1 VEVAGFATLPRAERD
16 SHISIALTVAIVLI
30 FGGIGGI
37 VGYRLPV
44 PAGVLV
50 GTLVAVGIGG
60 GGVALLG
67 LPQLA
72 IPPETYGLL
81 QILLGMLVGFRMTRV
96 ELREGARALLPAS
109 LLAVV
114 IISASVGAA
123 LVAVQLTFLD
133 PVTAL
138 FAAAPGGLTEM
149 TAVGASFGADG
160 AAVASVQLVRVLLA
174 VAVVDVVLQRLR
186 HKGDEPDSGDGS
198 KSKGGDRGQDDA
210 PNRWAEHKG
219 DLKNLAVAAPW
230 GIVGGLI
237 GIATSLPAGG
247 IIGALACSAAFRLL
261 TERPVPVGT
270 FQVGVQAISGVV
282 IGLGISGDFLGQIL
296 RLAGAG
302 ALIISTQMVLWFAMS
317 WLLGRFF
324 VYDLPTAILAPS
336 PGAMSAVVSTAD
348 EARADTVV
356 VTFVQLVRLN
366 AVIVVVP
373 LFVALFFN

>member
-1 VEVAGFATLPRAERD
+1 M
-16 SHISIALTVAIVLI
+16 TVAVVLI
-30 FGGIGGI
+30 FGGVGAI
-37 VGYRLPV
+37 VGYRLPI

-60 GGVALLG
+60 GGVTLLG
-67 LPQLA
+67 LSQLA
-72 IPPETYGLL
+72 MPPGTYASL
-81 QILLGMLVGFRMTRV
+81 QILLGMLVGFRMTRE
-96 ELREGARALLPAS
+96 ELREGVHALLPAS
-109 LLAVV
+109 LLAVI

-123 LVAVQLTFLD
+123 LVAVSLTSLD
-133 PVTAL
+133 PTTAL

-174 VAVVDVVLQRLR
+174 VAVVDVILQMLG
-186 HKGDEPDSGDGS
+186 HKGNGTGSEGGDG
-198 KSKGGDRGQDDA
+198 RQDDA
-210 PNRWAEHKG
+210 TDRREKQKG

-230 GIVGGLI
+230 GIIGGLI

-261 TERPVPVGT
+261 TERPVPVGK
-270 FQVGVQAISGVV
+270 FQVGVQAVSGVI
-282 IGLGISGDFLGQIL
+282 IGLGVSGDFLGQIL

-302 ALIISTQMVLWFAMS
+302 ALIISTQMVLWFVMS
-317 WLLGRFF
+317 WLLVRFF
-324 VYDLPTAILAPS
+324 DYDLPTATLAPS

-356 VTFVQLVRLN
+356 VTFIQLVRLN
-366 AVIVVVP
+366 AVIIVVP
-373 LFVALFFN
+373 LLVSLFFS

>member
-1 VEVAGFATLPRAERD
+1 MPRAEGD
-16 SHISIALTVAIVLI
+16 SRISIALTVAVVLT
-30 FGGIGGI
+30 FGGVGAI
-37 VGYRLPV
+37 VGYRLPL

-50 GTLVAVGIGG
+50 GTLVTVGIGG

-67 LPQLA
+67 LPQLSV
-72 IPPETYGLL
+72 PPGTYSLL
-81 QILLGMLVGFRMTRV
+81 QILLGMLVGFRMTRE

-109 LLAVV
+109 LLAVIV
-114 IISASVGAA
+114 ISASVGAA
-123 LVAVQLTFLD
+123 LVAVPITSLD

-149 TAVGASFGADG
+149 TTVSASFGADG

-186 HKGDEPDSGDGS
+186 HKGDEPEGAGDGAEPD
-198 KSKGGDRGQDDA
+198 GGDREQDDA
-210 PNRWAEHKG
+210 SGPWAEHKA
-219 DLKNLAVAAPW
+219 DMKNLAVAAPW

-247 IIGALACSAAFRLL
+247 IIGALVCSAAFRLL
-261 TERPVPVGT
+261 AERPVPVGR

-282 IGLGISGDFLGQIL
+282 IGLGVSGDFLGQIL

-302 ALIISTQMVLWFAMS
+302 ALIISTQMVLWLIMS
-317 WLLGRFF
+317 WLLVRFF
-324 VYDLPTAILAPS
+324 DYDLPTATLGPS

-356 VTFVQLVRLN
+356 VTFIQLVRLN

-373 LFVALFFN
+373 LIVALFFS

>member
-1 VEVAGFATLPRAERD
+1 M
-16 SHISIALTVAIVLI
+16 TVAVVLI
-30 FGGIGGI
+30 FGGIGAI

-67 LPQLA
+67 LPQLSV
-72 IPPETYGLL
+72 PPGTYSLL
-81 QILLGMLVGFRMTRV
+81 QILLGMLVGFRMTRE
-96 ELREGARALLPAS
+96 ELHEGAYALLPAC
-109 LLAVV
+109 LLAAI

-123 LVAVQLTFLD
+123 LVAVPLTSLD

-174 VAVVDVVLQRLR
+174 VAVVDVVLQRLGQ
-186 HKGDEPDSGDGS
+186 KGDEPEESGDGPES
-198 KSKGGDRGQDDA
+198 DGGDRGPDDGSD
-210 PNRWAEHKG
+210 RWAEHKE

-247 IIGALACSAAFRLL
+247 IIGALVCSAAFRLL
-261 TERPVPVGT
+261 TERPVPVGK
-270 FQVGVQAISGVV
+270 FQVGVQIISGVV
-282 IGLGISGDFLGQIL
+282 IGLGVSGDFLGQIL
-296 RLAGAG
+296 QVAGAG

-317 WLLGRFF
+317 WLLVRFF
-324 VYDLPTAILAPS
+324 DYDLPTATLAPS
-336 PGAMSAVVSTAD
+336 PGAISAVISTAD
-348 EARADTVV
+348 EAGADPVV
-356 VTFVQLVRLN
+356 VTFIHLVRLN
-366 AVIVVVP
+366 AVIIVVP
-373 LFVALFFN
+373 LLVSLFFS

>member
-16 SHISIALTVAIVLI
+16 LRITFPLTVAFVLI

-72 IPPETYGLL
+72 IPPGTYGLL

-123 LVAVQLTFLD
+123 LVAVQLTSLD

-174 VAVVDVVLQRLR
+174 VAVVDVVLQRLG
-186 HKGDEPDSGDGS
+186 HKGDEPDSGDES
-198 KSKGGDRGQDDA
+198 ESKGGDRGQDDA

-261 TERPVPVGT
+261 TERPVPVET

-324 VYDLPTAILAPS
+324 DYDLPTAILAPS

-356 VTFVQLVRLN
+356 VTFIQLVRLN

-373 LFVALFFN
+373 LLVALLFN

>member
-1 VEVAGFATLPRAERD
+1 M
-16 SHISIALTVAIVLI
+16 
-30 FGGIGGI
+30 
-37 VGYRLPV
+37 GYRLPI

-50 GTLVAVGIGG
+50 VTLVAVGIGG

-67 LPQLA
+67 LPQPSV
-72 IPPETYGLL
+72 PPGTYSLL
-81 QILLGMLVGFRMTRV
+81 QILLGMLVGFRMTRE

-123 LVAVQLTFLD
+123 LVAVPVTSLD

-138 FAAAPGGLTEM
+138 LAAAPGGLTEM

-174 VAVVDVVLQRLR
+174 VAVVDVVLQRLG
-186 HKGDEPDSGDGS
+186 HKGEAPDSGDES
-198 KSKGGDRGQDDA
+198 ESKGEDQGQDYA
-210 PNRWAEHKG
+210 PDRWAEHKG
-219 DLKNLAVAAPW
+219 DLKNLAVTAPW

-247 IIGALACSAAFRLL
+247 IIGALVFSAAFRLL
-261 TERPVPVGT
+261 RERPVPVRT

-282 IGLGISGDFLGQIL
+282 IGLGASGDFLAQIL

-302 ALIISTQMVLWFAMS
+302 ALIIFTQIVLWFVMS
-317 WLLGRFF
+317 WVLVRFLR
-324 VYDLPTAILAPS
+324 YDPPTATLAPS
-336 PGAMSAVVSTAD
+336 PGAMSAVISTAD
-348 EARADTVV
+348 EAGADTVV
-356 VTFVQLVRLN
+356 VTFIHLVRLN

-373 LFVALFFN
+373 LLVSLFFS

>member
-1 VEVAGFATLPRAERD
+1 MPRAEGD
-16 SHISIALTVAIVLI
+16 SRISIALTVAVVLT
-30 FGGIGGI
+30 FGGVGAI
-37 VGYRLPV
+37 VGYRLPL

-50 GTLVAVGIGG
+50 GTLVTVGIGG

-67 LPQLA
+67 LPQLSV
-72 IPPETYGLL
+72 PPGTYSLL
-81 QILLGMLVGFRMTRV
+81 QILLGMLVGFRMTRD

-109 LLAVV
+109 LLAVI

-123 LVAVQLTFLD
+123 LVAVPITSLD

-149 TAVGASFGADG
+149 TTVGASFGADG

-186 HKGDEPDSGDGS
+186 HKGDEPEGAGDRS
-198 KSKGGDRGQDDA
+198 EPEGGDREQDDA
-210 PNRWAEHKG
+210 SGPWAEHKA
-219 DLKNLAVAAPW
+219 DMKNLAVAAPW

-247 IIGALACSAAFRLL
+247 IIGALVCSAAFRLL
-261 TERPVPVGT
+261 AERPVPVGR

-282 IGLGISGDFLGQIL
+282 IGLGVSGDFLGQIL

-302 ALIISTQMVLWFAMS
+302 ALIISTQMVLWLIMS
-317 WLLGRFF
+317 WLLVRFF
-324 VYDLPTAILAPS
+324 DYDLPMATLCPS
-336 PGAMSAVVSTAD
+336 PGSLSSSFSSA
-348 EARADTVV
+348 
-356 VTFVQLVRLN
+356 RL
-366 AVIVVVP
+366 AECS
-373 LFVALFFN
+373 